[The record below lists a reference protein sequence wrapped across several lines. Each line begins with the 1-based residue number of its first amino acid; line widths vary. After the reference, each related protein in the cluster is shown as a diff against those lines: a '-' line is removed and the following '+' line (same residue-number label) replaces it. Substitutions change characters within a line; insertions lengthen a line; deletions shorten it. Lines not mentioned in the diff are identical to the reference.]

1 MKQKLKA
8 SDFFSLKK
16 NHDYWDYI
24 FGIKK
29 FINTDIYK
37 KYSLFLNI
45 FVVSIISIIL
55 INKHIGIQKIL
66 LSFILGYILFD
77 IFTLCIDII
86 IVNYKCY
93 QFNKETEA
101 LFESFKMM
109 CNENNTDEMKKIYDK
124 IYKAKMKTKFDQ
136 IYFLLDSVLDECD
149 NYEEKVRK
157 ENENNKLNTPYQKEI
172 SQAKSTITMLEKIKD
187 TYPNWIKEQL
197 NTIIELLS
205 EIIKQCEINP
215 NSILIFSKT
224 FQIFLQEL
232 IEILETYQSLTE
244 LEMDENKEKIQI
256 LFHSLI
262 CHLENKIKT
271 MNLSTK
277 EQFEINIDTLMD
289 ELKEK

>member
-1 MKQKLKA
+1 MVL
-8 SDFFSLKK
+8 L
-16 NHDYWDYI
+16 W
-24 FGIKK
+24 
-29 FINTDIYK
+29 
-37 KYSLFLNI
+37 
-45 FVVSIISIIL
+45 
-55 INKHIGIQKIL
+55 INK
-66 LSFILGYILFD
+66 
-77 IFTLCIDII
+77 
-86 IVNYKCY
+86 
-93 QFNKETEA
+93 
-101 LFESFKMM
+101 
-109 CNENNTDEMKKIYDK
+109 
-124 IYKAKMKTKFDQ
+124 
-136 IYFLLDSVLDECD
+136 
-149 NYEEKVRK
+149 RK

>member
-1 MKQKLKA
+1 
-8 SDFFSLKK
+8 
-16 NHDYWDYI
+16 
-24 FGIKK
+24 
-29 FINTDIYK
+29 
-37 KYSLFLNI
+37 
-45 FVVSIISIIL
+45 
-55 INKHIGIQKIL
+55 
-66 LSFILGYILFD
+66 
-77 IFTLCIDII
+77 
-86 IVNYKCY
+86 
-93 QFNKETEA
+93 
-101 LFESFKMM
+101 
-109 CNENNTDEMKKIYDK
+109 
-124 IYKAKMKTKFDQ
+124 
-136 IYFLLDSVLDECD
+136 
-149 NYEEKVRK
+149 
-157 ENENNKLNTPYQKEI
+157 
-172 SQAKSTITMLEKIKD
+172 MLEKIKD